1 MMEFAVLLLILG
13 ALALV
18 LGPRLMAR
26 RGPRGQLVGGQ
37 LLVTGISGAPPGSGA
52 PGEHFVTIT
61 GVINGPGV
69 DEHVVYQQMAVN
81 ASQWP
86 ATGQLIPVVYAPG
99 NPDKWFFAPAGQQL
113 PPPGP

>member
-69 DEHVVYQQMAVN
+69 DEHVVYQQMAVD

-86 ATGQLIPVVYAPG
+86 ATGQLIPVVFAPG
-99 NPDKWFFAPAGQQL
+99 NPDKWFFAPPAQ
-113 PPPGP
+113 PMA

>member
-26 RGPRGQLVGGQ
+26 RGPRGQMMQGT
-37 LLVTGISGAPPGSGA
+37 LLVPGVSPRPAA

-69 DEHVVYQQMAVN
+69 DEHVVYQRMAVD

-86 ATGQLIPVVYAPG
+86 TMGQLIPVVYSPS
-99 NPDKWFFAPAGQQL
+99 NPDKWFFAPSDQGEVA
-113 PPPGP
+113 

>member
-18 LGPRLMAR
+18 VGPRLMAR
-26 RGPRGQLVGGQ
+26 RGPRGQMAQGT
-37 LLVTGISGAPPGSGA
+37 LLVTGISGASPGPVA

-69 DEHVVYQQMAVN
+69 DEHVVYQRMAVD

-86 ATGQLIPVVYAPG
+86 AMGQLIPVVFAPG

-113 PPPGP
+113 P

>member
-18 LGPRLMAR
+18 VGPRLMAR
-26 RGPRGQLVGGQ
+26 GGPRGQMAQGT
-37 LLVTGISGAPPGSGA
+37 LLVTGISGAGPGPLD

-69 DEHVVYQQMAVN
+69 DEHVVYQRMAVD

-86 ATGQLIPVVYAPG
+86 VMGQLIPVVYAPA
-99 NPDKWFFAPAGQQL
+99 NPDKWFFAPSGQQL
-113 PPPGP
+113 P